1 MEPTTYR
8 NAAIDDA
15 DRIGALFAA
24 TFTEIFGHL
33 YRPEDLASFLADNAA
48 STFAVQIANP
58 DYTLRLAERGGAQL
72 GYAKLGPL
80 RLPVEAPGAAAELCQ
95 LYLLP
100 SARGTGIAGALM
112 DWAFAEAR
120 AGGSE
125 TLYLSVFTENHRA
138 RAFYARQGFREIGP
152 YAFMVGEHADEDII
166 LARDL

>member
-15 DRIGALFAA
+15 DRIATLFAA

-33 YRPEDLASFLADNAA
+33 YRPVDLASFLADNTARQ
-48 STFAVQIANP
+48 FAEQIANP
-58 DYTLRLAERGGAQL
+58 DYTLRLAERDSALL

-80 RLPVEAPGAAAELCQ
+80 KLPVEAPGPAAELCQ

-100 SARGTGIAGALM
+100 TARGTGIAGALM